1 MNNLEI
7 LKSLNGDTISYEDV
21 KVFYELNEQIRDLTK
36 TMDKYKEKIKNLMV
50 ANDLDTLTAGEYV
63 ATITNRVSKKV
74 DNILLSHS
82 LVANGLSDTTEV
94 QVIPIKEKVLLA
106 IKDGRFQQSQYDLC
120 TSVSVSQVIQVKKKN

>member
-7 LKSLNGDTISYEDV
+7 LKSLNGNVVTYEDV
-21 KVFYELNEQIRDLTK
+21 KLFYELNEQIRDLTK
-36 TMDKYKEKIKNLMV
+36 TMDKYKEKIKSLMV
-50 ANDLDTLTAGEYV
+50 DNDLDTLTAGEYV

-74 DNILLSHS
+74 DNLLLSHS

-94 QVIPIKEKVLLA
+94 QIIPVKEKVLLA
-106 IKDGRFQQSQYDLC
+106 IKEGRFQQSQYDLC